1 MDELQ
6 KLEHLSL
13 VSKLCTE
20 LDNHLG
26 INDKDL
32 AEFIIDL
39 QSKNPTFETFRK
51 ALIDNGAEF
60 PDSLITNLERI
71 IKLMKPTSAG
81 GNSDKASSGS
91 KATNSSSKT
100 EQLALMFPG
109 LAMANDKFSKA
120 DAPDSSSESE
130 EEVDEKKEE
139 KKDIKKKIKD
149 DELKAVD
156 DAMLELEALAPDFP
170 QKSSKLETKDIKKK
184 SERRSRTRSRS
195 RERHRD
201 RDRKRDRSREK
212 HRDSESG
219 RSKDKDR
226 HRDRDR
232 RSRSRSRNRSDRRR
246 SRSRSRESGRRRRR
260 SRSRSRDGGRRQ
272 RHSRSKSRDR
282 SERKRRSRS
291 RSKERSRQ
299 NKRSRSRENKRE
311 KMPPPAPMADDPEPG
326 KIYSGKVANIVP
338 FGCFVQLF
346 GLKKRWEGLVHISQ
360 LRSEGRVTDVTEVV
374 NRNSTVK
381 VKVMSVTGQKVS
393 LSMKEV
399 DQETGQDL
407 NPLSHAPPPENEL
420 RDRNPDRPFGGG
432 TSLLNLQ
439 GGADND
445 ESDSRKRVT
454 RISSPERWEIKQMI
468 SSGVLD
474 RSELPDFDEETGL
487 VHKDEDD
494 EEDIEIEI
502 VEEEPPFL
510 SGHGR
515 ALHDLS
521 PVRIVKNPDGSLA
534 QAAMMQSALSKER
547 REQKMLQREQDM
559 DAVPTGLSKNW
570 IDPLPEEDSRTLAAN
585 VRGMGSAPM
594 EVPEWKKHVIGGKK
608 SSFGKKTDMSLVEQR
623 KSLPIYKLRDDLIKA
638 VTDNQIL
645 IVIGETGSGKT
656 TQITQYLAECGFTN
670 RGKIGCTQ
678 PRRVAAMSVAKRVAE
693 EFGCRLG
700 QEVGY
705 TIRFED
711 CTSPETVIKYMTD
724 GMLLREC
731 LIEAELK
738 SYSVIMLDEAHE
750 RTIHTDV
757 LFGLLKTAVQK
768 RAELKLIV
776 TSATLDAVKFS
787 QYFFEA
793 PIFTIPGRTFPV
805 EVLYTKEPETD
816 YLDASLITVMQI
828 HLREPPG
835 DILLF
840 LTGQEEIDTAC
851 EILYERMKSLGP
863 DVPELIILPVYSA
876 LPSEMQTR
884 IFDPAP
890 PGSRKVVIA
899 TNIAETSLT
908 IDGIF
913 YVVDP
918 GFVKQ
923 KVYNS
928 KTGMDSL
935 VVTPISQAAAKQRA
949 GRAGRTGPGK
959 CYRLY
964 TERAYRDEMLP
975 TPVPEIQR
983 TNLATT
989 VLQLKTMGIND
1000 LLHFDFMDAPP
1011 VESLVMALEQLHSL
1025 SALDDEGLLT
1035 RLGRRMAEFPLEPNL
1050 SKMLIM
1056 SVALQCSDEILT
1068 IVSMLSVQ
1076 NVFYRPKDKQALAD
1090 QKKAKFNQIEGDH
1103 LTLLAVYNSWKNN
1116 KFSNAWCY
1124 ENFVQIRTLKR
1135 SQDVRKQLLGIM
1147 DRHKLDVVSAGKNSV
1162 RIQKAICSGFFRNA
1176 AKKDPQEGYRTLV
1189 DSQVV
1194 YIHPSSALFNRQPEW
1209 VIYHELVQTTKEYMR
1224 EVTTIDPKWLVEF
1237 APSFFRFSD
1246 PTKLS
1251 KFKKNQRLEPL
1262 YNKYEEP
1269 NAWRISRVRRRRN

>member
-1 MDELQ
+1 MDEVA

-13 VSKLCTE
+13 VSKVCTE

-26 INDKDL
+26 LNDKDL

-39 QSKNPTFETFRK
+39 ADKNPNFDDFKK
-51 ALIDNGAEF
+51 ALIENGAEF
-60 PDSLITNLERI
+60 SDSFMTNLLRI
-71 IKLMKPTSAG
+71 IQHMKPANTSSTS
-81 GNSDKASSGS
+81 NE
-91 KATNSSSKT
+91 T
-100 EQLALMFPG
+100 ESNKDPLACKFPG
-109 LAMANDKFSKA
+109 LAIPNEKPPLFSS
-120 DAPDSSSESE
+120 DDDSSE
-130 EEVDEKKEE
+130 EEDDKKMKRITSKDVFKDESKSRNNDAVVD
-139 KKDIKKKIKD
+139 
-149 DELKAVD
+149 A
-156 DAMLELEALAPDFP
+156 AMAELEALAP
-170 QKSSKLETKDIKKK
+170 KSDLKTTFTAKSEPKKEDMVKDKDHSRKREG
-184 SERRSRTRSRS
+184 SRERRSR
-195 RERHRD
+195 
-201 RDRKRDRSREK
+201 
-212 HRDSESG
+212 
-219 RSKDKDR
+219 RSKSR
-226 HRDRDR
+226 GR
-232 RSRSRSRNRSDRRR
+232 RSRSRDK
-246 SRSRSRESGRRRRR
+246 
-260 SRSRSRDGGRRQ
+260 RSRSRD
-272 RHSRSKSRDR
+272 
-282 SERKRRSRS
+282 RKRRSRS
-291 RSKERSRQ
+291 RHRQ
-299 NKRSRSRENKRE
+299 RSRSRDRHRSKSRE
-311 KMPPPAPMADDPEPG
+311 RRRSKSRERQRSRDRRDRRRRSKSRERRSKSHERRSRSRGRRSKSRGREEKYTDYTKKPRRRSPEVEMSDDPEPG
-326 KIYSGKVANIVP
+326 KIYNGRVANIVP
-338 FGCFVQLF
+338 FGCFVQIE
-346 GLKKRWEGLVHISQ
+346 GVRKRWEGLVHISQ
-360 LRSEGRVTDVTEVV
+360 LRSEGRVTNVSDVVS
-374 NRNSTVK
+374 RGDK
-381 VKVMSVTGQKVS
+381 VKIKVLSVTGQKVS
-393 LSMKEV
+393 LTMKDV
-399 DQETGQDL
+399 CQETGKDL
-407 NPLSHAPPPENEL
+407 NPTSHAHLEAE
-420 RDRNPDRPFGGG
+420 RSGRNPDRPPAAAAVLAG
-432 TSLLNLQ
+432 LQ
-439 GGADND
+439 GLDPD
-445 ESDSRKRVT
+445 EDSSRKRVT
-454 RISSPERWEIKQMI
+454 RVSSPERWEIKQMI
-468 SSGVLD
+468 SSGVID
-474 RSELPDFDEETGL
+474 KSELPDFDEETGL
-487 VHKDEDD
+487 LPKDEDG
-494 EEDIEIEI
+494 EADIEIEL
-502 VEEEPPFL
+502 VEDEPPFL
-510 SGHGR
+510 QGHGR

-534 QAAMMQSALSKER
+534 QAAMMQSALAKER
-547 REQKMLQREQDM
+547 REQKMIQREQEM
-559 DAVPTGLSKNW
+559 ESLPTGLNKNW
-570 IDPLPEEDSRTLAAN
+570 IDPLPESDGRALAAN
-585 VRGMGSAPM
+585 MRGTGITPQDL
-594 EVPEWKKHVIGGKK
+594 PEWKKHVIGGKK
-608 SSFGKKTDMSLVEQR
+608 SSFGKKTNLSLLEQR
-623 KSLPIYKLRDDLIKA
+623 QSLPIYKLRDELTKA
-638 VTDNQIL
+638 VADNQIL

-656 TQITQYLAECGFTN
+656 TQITQYLAECGLTA
-670 RGKIGCTQ
+670 RGKIACTQ

-731 LIEAELK
+731 LMDLDLK

-757 LFGLLKTAVQK
+757 LFGLLKQAVQK
-768 RAELKLIV
+768 RPELKLIV

-884 IFDPAP
+884 IFEPAP

-908 IDGIF
+908 IDGIY

-949 GRAGRTGPGK
+949 GRGGRTGPGK

-1011 VESLVMALEQLHSL
+1011 VESLIMALEQLHSL
-1025 SALDDEGLLT
+1025 SALDAEGLLT

-1050 SKMLIM
+1050 SKILIM

-1090 QKKAKFNQIEGDH
+1090 QKKAKFNQPEGDH
-1103 LTLLAVYNSWKNN
+1103 LTLLAVYNSWRNN

-1135 SQDVRKQLLGIM
+1135 AQDVRKQLLGIM
-1147 DRHKLDVVSAGKNSV
+1147 DRHKLDVVSAGKNTV
-1162 RIQKAICSGFFRNA
+1162 RIQKTICSGFFRNA

-1237 APSFFRFSD
+1237 APAFFKFSD

>member
-1 MDELQ
+1 MDELE

-13 VSKLCTE
+13 VSKICME
-20 LDNHLG
+20 LENHLG
-26 INDKDL
+26 LNDKDL
-32 AEFIIDL
+32 AEFIIHL
-39 QSKNPTFETFRK
+39 AEENPKLEDFKKE
-51 ALIDNGAEF
+51 LIKNGAEF
-60 PDSLITNLERI
+60 NDSFITNLLRI
-71 IKLMKPTSAG
+71 IVLMKPSIG
-81 GNSDKASSGS
+81 KKSGNLPILDIAPEKDSLS
-91 KATNSSSKT
+91 KK
-100 EQLALMFPG
+100 FPG
-109 LAMANDKFSKA
+109 LAIPNKFK
-120 DAPDSSSESE
+120 DS
-130 EEVDEKKEE
+130 DEE
-139 KKDIKKKIKD
+139 KEDKKVKSKD
-149 DELKAVD
+149 DAVVVD
-156 DAMLELEALAPDFP
+156 DMMAELEALAPAG
-170 QKSSKLETKDIKKK
+170 KTSKKEEEKVKIKK
-184 SERRSRTRSRS
+184 RSRS
-195 RERHRD
+195 R
-201 RDRKRDRSREK
+201 DRKK
-212 HRDSESG
+212 
-219 RSKDKDR
+219 
-226 HRDRDR
+226 
-232 RSRSRSRNRSDRRR
+232 RSRSRSRDRKRSV
-246 SRSRSRESGRRRRR
+246 SRSRSRDRKEKKKRSRSRDRKRRSRSNERRRR
-260 SRSRSRDGGRRQ
+260 SRSRDRR
-272 RHSRSKSRDR
+272 
-282 SERKRRSRS
+282 RRSRS
-291 RSKERSRQ
+291 FSPRDRKRRD
-299 NKRSRSRENKRE
+299 RSRSREE
-311 KMPPPAPMADDPEPG
+311 KKKKIELKDDPEPG
-326 KIYSGKVANIVP
+326 KIYDGKVANIVS
-338 FGCFVQLF
+338 FGCFVQIF
-346 GLKKRWEGLVHISQ
+346 GLRKKWEGLVHISQ
-360 LRSEGRVTDVTEVV
+360 LRSEGRVADVNDVV
-374 NRNSTVK
+374 SRGNNVK
-381 VKVMSVTGQKVS
+381 VKVMSITGSKVS
-393 LSMKEV
+393 LSMKEA
-399 DQETGQDL
+399 DQLTGNDL
-407 NPLSHAPPPENEL
+407 NPLSHRPPDE
-420 RDRNPDRPFGGG
+420 DMSARNPDRPVGAMSML
-432 TSLLNLQ
+432 SLPVGN
-439 GGADND
+439 ADD
-445 ESDSRKRVT
+445 EDDTARKRVT

-468 SSGVLD
+468 SSGVID
-474 RSELPDFDEETGL
+474 RSEMPDFDEETGL
-487 VHKDEDD
+487 LPKDEDG
-494 EEDIEIEI
+494 EADIEIEI

-510 SGHGR
+510 QGHGR

-521 PVRIVKNPDGSLA
+521 PVRIIKNPDGSLA
-534 QAAMMQSALSKER
+534 QAAMMQSALAKER
-547 REQKMLQREQDM
+547 REQKMLQREQEM
-559 DAVPTGLSKNW
+559 DSKPANQGKNW
-570 IDPLPEEDSRTLAAN
+570 SDPLPEDEEKNYGETS
-585 VRGMGSAPM
+585 RGMGMPPPQDI
-594 EVPEWKKHVIGGKK
+594 PEWKKHVIGGKK
-608 SSFGKKTDMSLVEQR
+608 TSYGKKTDMTIVEQR
-623 KSLPIYKLRDDLIKA
+623 QSLPIYKLRDDLIKA
-638 VTDNQIL
+638 VSDNQIL

-656 TQITQYLAECGFTN
+656 TQITQYLAEAGFVS
-670 RGKIGCTQ
+670 RGRVGCTQ

-724 GMLLREC
+724 GMMLREC
-731 LIEAELK
+731 LVDLDLK
-738 SYSVIMLDEAHE
+738 GYSVIMLDEAHE

-757 LFGLLKTAVQK
+757 LFGLLKQAVK
-768 RAELKLIV
+768 RRPELKLIV

-805 EVLYTKEPETD
+805 EILYTKEPETD

-835 DILLF
+835 DVLLF

-884 IFDPAP
+884 IFEPAP

-908 IDGIF
+908 IDGIY

-959 CYRLY
+959 TYRLY

-1025 SALDDEGLLT
+1025 SALDNEGLLT

-1103 LTLLAVYNSWKNN
+1103 LTLLAVFNSWKNN

-1124 ENFVQIRTLKR
+1124 ENFVQVRTLKR
-1135 SQDVRKQLLGIM
+1135 AQDVRKQLLGIM

-1162 RIQKAICSGFFRNA
+1162 RVQKTVCSGFFRNA

-1194 YIHPSSALFNRQPEW
+1194 YIHPSSALFHRQPEW
-1209 VIYHELVQTTKEYMR
+1209 VVYHELVQTTKEYMR

-1262 YNKYEEP
+1262 YNKYEEA
-1269 NAWRISRVRRRRN
+1269 NSWRISRVRKRRN

>member
-1 MDELQ
+1 M
-6 KLEHLSL
+6 
-13 VSKLCTE
+13 C
-20 LDNHLG
+20 
-26 INDKDL
+26 
-32 AEFIIDL
+32 
-39 QSKNPTFETFRK
+39 
-51 ALIDNGAEF
+51 
-60 PDSLITNLERI
+60 
-71 IKLMKPTSAG
+71 
-81 GNSDKASSGS
+81 
-91 KATNSSSKT
+91 
-100 EQLALMFPG
+100 
-109 LAMANDKFSKA
+109 
-120 DAPDSSSESE
+120 
-130 EEVDEKKEE
+130 
-139 KKDIKKKIKD
+139 
-149 DELKAVD
+149 
-156 DAMLELEALAPDFP
+156 
-170 QKSSKLETKDIKKK
+170 
-184 SERRSRTRSRS
+184 
-195 RERHRD
+195 
-201 RDRKRDRSREK
+201 
-212 HRDSESG
+212 
-219 RSKDKDR
+219 
-226 HRDRDR
+226 
-232 RSRSRSRNRSDRRR
+232 
-246 SRSRSRESGRRRRR
+246 
-260 SRSRSRDGGRRQ
+260 
-272 RHSRSKSRDR
+272 
-282 SERKRRSRS
+282 
-291 RSKERSRQ
+291 
-299 NKRSRSRENKRE
+299 
-311 KMPPPAPMADDPEPG
+311 
-326 KIYSGKVANIVP
+326 GKVANIVP
-338 FGCFVQLF
+338 FGCFVQLE
-346 GLKKRWEGLVHISQ
+346 GLRRRWEGLVHISQ
-360 LRSEGRVTDVTEVV
+360 LRREGRVTNVSDVVA
-374 NRNSTVK
+374 RGHKVK
-381 VKVMSVTGQKVS
+381 VKVLSFTGQKVS
-393 LSMKEV
+393 LSMKDV
-399 DQETGQDL
+399 DQDTGEDL
-407 NPLSHAPPPENEL
+407 NPTSGAMMQGKE
-420 RDRNPDRPFGGG
+420 RDEDQAHRNPDRP
-432 TSLLNLQ
+432 TSLLELQ
-439 GGADND
+439 GTLAEED
-445 ESDSRKRVT
+445 ETNSRKRVH
-454 RISSPERWEIKQMI
+454 RISSPEKWEIK
-468 SSGVLD
+468 
-474 RSELPDFDEETGL
+474 
-487 VHKDEDD
+487 
-494 EEDIEIEI
+494 
-502 VEEEPPFL
+502 
-510 SGHGR
+510 
-515 ALHDLS
+515 
-521 PVRIVKNPDGSLA
+521 
-534 QAAMMQSALSKER
+534 QAAMMQSALAKER
-547 REQKMLQREQDM
+547 REVKMLQREQEM
-559 DAVPTGLSKNW
+559 DSIPTGLNKNW
-570 IDPLPEEDSRTLAAN
+570 IDPLPEADGRTLAAN
-585 VRGMGSAPM
+585 MRGIGLTNQDL
-594 EVPEWKKHVIGGKK
+594 PEWKKHVIGGKK
-608 SSFGKKTDMSLVEQR
+608 SSFGRKTDMTLLEQR
-623 KSLPIYKLRDDLIKA
+623 QSLPIFKLKDELTKA

-656 TQITQYLAECGFTN
+656 TQITQYLAEAGFTS

-731 LIEAELK
+731 LVDLDLK
-738 SYSVIMLDEAHE
+738 YYSVIMLDEAHE

-757 LFGLLKTAVQK
+757 LFGLLKQAVKK
-768 RAELKLIV
+768 RPELKLIV

-908 IDGIF
+908 IDGIY

-935 VVTPISQAAAKQRA
+935 VVTPISQAQAKQRA

-1011 VESLVMALEQLHSL
+1011 VESLIMALEQLHSL
-1025 SALDDEGLLT
+1025 SALDNEGLLT
-1035 RLGRRMAEFPLEPNL
+1035 RLGRRVLRISHKHISRYFGL
-1050 SKMLIM
+1050 SLAMK
-1056 SVALQCSDEILT
+1056 CC
-1068 IVSMLSVQ
+1068 
-1076 NVFYRPKDKQALAD
+1076 RPKDKQALAD
-1090 QKKAKFNQIEGDH
+1090 QKKAKFNQAEGDH

-1135 SQDVRKQLLGIM
+1135 AQDVRKQLLGIM
-1147 DRHKLDVVSAGKNSV
+1147 DRLAYSLLEMADSSLGMGHKLDVVSAGKNTV
-1162 RIQKAICSGFFRNA
+1162 RVQKTVCSGFFRNA

-1237 APSFFRFSD
+1237 APAFFKFSD